1 MDDATRGSRR
11 SHQNQLVTP
20 RDGER
25 RRSDNLRI
33 VAARRGGVFT
43 VADAQALGFP
53 RGRRRTLVAAGDW
66 TVLRTGVL
74 AETHLV
80 ALAARDPR
88 GTHALHTAAALAVMG
103 TPTAPVAAAY
113 GLSAACVLRLDI
125 PGAPPDR
132 PRVVL
137 PPVRGSGGRT
147 GETLALRRAGL
158 PAEHAVAISGVRTT
172 GPARTVADLARRL
185 PFGDAVLAADSA
197 YRTWGAGIREQLEDV
212 AGLCSGW
219 PGAAGIG
226 PVLAF
231 SDVRSESALETRGR
245 LAMDRQGLAPPR
257 TQCWV
262 GETGPEFRADFG
274 WEEQRTIGEADGRVK
289 YTDANVLWE
298 QARREERMHDL
309 GFEVVRFDWSGAGRE
324 EELAGRFCRAFD
336 RGRSAHVRGRF
347 FPDPGW
353 WTAGGS
359 TPVPYE
365 RDGEPTAWW
374 LHDPAELR
382 ELYEFD
388 ELDD

>member
-1 MDDATRGSRR
+1 MTA
-11 SHQNQLVTP
+11 

-25 RRSDNLRI
+25 RRKDDLRI

-66 TVLRTGVL
+66 TVLRPGVL
-74 AETHLV
+74 AEAHVV

-88 GTHALHTAAALAVMG
+88 GTHALQLAASLAARASPSAQSLAGPPSAAA
-103 TPTAPVAAAY
+103 APGAAAY

-132 PRVVL
+132 PRVAL

-147 GETLALRRAGL
+147 GERVAVRRAGL
-158 PAEHAVAISGVRTT
+158 PAEHVVSISGVRTT
-172 GPARTVADLARRL
+172 GPARTVADLARQL
-185 PFGDAVLAADSA
+185 SFDDAVLATDSA
-197 YRTWGAGIREQLEDV
+197 YRTWGAGVREQLEGVGD
-212 AGLCSGW
+212 LCSRW
-219 PGAAGIG
+219 PGAAGIE

-245 LAMDRQGLAPPR
+245 LAMDRQKLPPPR

-262 GETGPEFRADFG
+262 GEMGPEFRADFG
-274 WEEQRTIGEADGRVK
+274 WAEQRTLGEADGRVK
-289 YTDANVLWE
+289 YTDADVLWA

-309 GFEVVRFDWSGAGRE
+309 GFEVVRFDWRGAGRE

-336 RGRSAHVRGRF
+336 RGRPGLGRF
-347 FPDPGW
+347 FPDPAW

-365 RDGEPTAWW
+365 RDGRPTAWW
-374 LHDPAELR
+374 LHDPGELH

-388 ELDD
+388 EFDE